1 MFLSIT
7 LLNCVDSYFPSASEA
22 GYDVALRL
30 RNGASVAF
38 GNNTEENGATGNGG
52 EPVRTPEKG
61 GDLGGSKDGTHS
73 DGYEKEKA
81 GMVRA
86 RQ

>member
-1 MFLSIT
+1 MVCLFFLKNACWTFSRHII
-7 LLNCVDSYFPSASEA
+7 
-22 GYDVALRL
+22 
-30 RNGASVAF
+30 
-38 GNNTEENGATGNGG
+38 GNLAQSNTEENGATGNGG